1 MGVPEKRGSEN
12 GGLTPR
18 EAAFVTDLPEKTIQ
32 QAIDREEIVPLRSRG
47 GGTDRVLGYRDLL
60 YLRLR
65 NGAGRLLSPEGKRR
79 LREELGQLG
88 GNTENGG
95 MVSLGP
101 FNLDVGPVSREVQ
114 ARLAAMDQAR
124 RWVISDPAVR
134 AGEPVVR
141 GTRVSVQVVAEL
153 EDQGASRQELLEDYP
168 SLTPESLEAAIL
180 YARMYPRR
188 GRPRRA
194 PWKDEVVAT
203 PAPPNK
209 EST

>member
-1 MGVPEKRGSEN
+1 MSAPEWRGSEKS
-12 GGLTPR
+12 GLTPR

-32 QAIDREEIVPLRSRG
+32 QAIDREEVVPIRSRADEK
-47 GGTDRVLGYRDLL
+47 DRVLGYRDLV

-79 LREELGQLG
+79 LREELGQFG
-88 GNTENGG
+88 GGTGDG
-95 MVSLGP
+95 DMVSLGP
-101 FNLDVGPVSREVQ
+101 FSLDVGPVSREVQ
-114 ARLAAMDQAR
+114 ARLEAMERAR

-141 GTRVSVQVVAEL
+141 GTRVSVHVVAEL
-153 EDQGASRQELLEDYP
+153 DEQGASRQELLEDYP
-168 SLTPESLEAAIL
+168 SLTPESLEAALL

-194 PWKDEVVAT
+194 PWKDDVVAA
-203 PAPPNK
+203 PAPPTE
-209 EST
+209 ESA